1 MLNKI
6 VLATHNNHKL
16 QEVRDILS
24 PLGIEVLG
32 ADEVGLTDTPETG
45 TTFEE
50 NALQKARSAYQQIQ
64 VPVMADDTGLC
75 ISALNGAPG
84 LFSARFAKQCGGYP
98 SVFDEIWHQMGN
110 NPDRS
115 ANFTCCIALVT
126 GPDKDDEHI
135 FIGQMFGKIDSK
147 ASGTNLFGYDP
158 IFIPNGYSESCGVL
172 GPEIK
177 NKISHRARALE
188 KLCTFLKQS

>member
-32 ADEVGLTDTPETG
+32 ADDVGLTDSPETG

-84 LFSARFAKQCGGYP
+84 LFSARFAKQFGGYP
-98 SVFDEIWHQMGN
+98 TVFDEIWRQMGS

-115 ANFTCCIALVT
+115 ANFTCCIALIT
-126 GPDKDDEHI
+126 GPNKTDEHI

-158 IFIPNGYSESCGVL
+158 IFIPDGYSDSCGVL

-177 NKISHRARALE
+177 NRISHRAKALE
-188 KLCTFLKQS
+188 KLCDFLKQS